1 MQEIGAFLIVSILV
15 GLILRLNSERE
26 RARRRGVRTPARFVE
41 FTGRRLTISAR
52 KDE

>member
-1 MQEIGAFLIVSILV
+1 MQEIGVFLIISILV
-15 GLILRLNSERE
+15 GLILRLSSVRE

-52 KDE
+52 KEE

>member
-1 MQEIGAFLIVSILV
+1 MQEIGVFLIISILV
-15 GLILRLNSERE
+15 GLLLRLSSVRE

-52 KDE
+52 KEE

>member
-1 MQEIGAFLIVSILV
+1 MQEIGVFLIISILV
-15 GLILRLNSERE
+15 GLILRLSSVRE

-52 KDE
+52 REE

>member
-1 MQEIGAFLIVSILV
+1 MHEIGVFLIISILV
-15 GLILRLNSERE
+15 GLILRLSSVRE

-52 KDE
+52 REE